1 LSVGGPEGGLEKSA
15 RGRGLATSISS
26 SLAAKKKKTKNI
38 NKKEIGKYK
47 KEN

>member
-1 LSVGGPEGGLEKSA
+1 VGGPEGEGWKNQQEAEAWQHQSVQV
-15 RGRGLATSISS
+15 
-26 SLAAKKKKTKNI
+26 SLQKKKTKNI